1 MQQNQAEKHK
11 RIDMRRL
18 LLILTGSMIV
28 ILTGC
33 TKYEIPKPECPENLP
48 TSVSFAGDVQA
59 IFDQN
64 CVACHGGGQA
74 PNLSPGWS
82 YDELIDG
89 GYVDTE
95 FPCSSLIYEQLTGS
109 HSGRASEEELLTI
122 LGWIDEGALDN

>member
-1 MQQNQAEKHK
+1 
-11 RIDMRRL
+11 MRRL
-18 LLILTGSMIV
+18 MMILTGSMIV

-48 TSVSFAGDVQA
+48 TSVSFAGDVQP

-64 CVACHGGGQA
+64 CVACHSGGQA
-74 PNLSPGWS
+74 PNLSPGWA

-95 FPCSSLIYEQLTGS
+95 FPCSSALYEKLNGS
-109 HSGRASEEELLTI
+109 HAGRASEEEMLTL
-122 LGWIDEGALDN
+122 LGWMTEGAQDN